1 MTPEQR
7 DQLQDNLLNQIV
19 DDMDLK
25 TLCRFAC
32 DVLSQEYDQYTTEEL
47 RRDVKEY
54 YPELLENEQ
63 ESERNRS

>member
-7 DQLQDNLLNQIV
+7 EQLQDDFINHLV

-25 TLCRFAC
+25 TLCQLAYDC
-32 DVLSQEYDQYTTEEL
+32 LADAYDVYSIEEL
-47 RRDVKEY
+47 KEEVKEY
-54 YPELLENEQ
+54 HPELLNNEQ